1 MKSIILF
8 SSFLMVVNTSVFAAE
23 SDSLPEINKNAHPIK
38 KFYTATG
45 SEFIF
50 AYGQQLADS
59 VVFENKLRFSLFP
72 HIQQQYHYN
81 FID

>member
-1 MKSIILF
+1 MKSIIL
-8 SSFLMVVNTSVFAAE
+8 SSILLFIVNTSVFASK

-38 KFYTATG
+38 QFYIATG

-59 VVFENKLRFSLFP
+59 LVFENKLRFSLFP
-72 HIQQQYHYN
+72 HYAATIPL
-81 FID
+81 